1 MDYLDTLPL
10 PVLPTG
16 SVFEWGGIR
25 QLAAMA
31 RSLGM
36 RRPLLVTDR
45 GLADVDF
52 VTRVIEDLRR
62 SVMEPG
68 LFADVDGN
76 PRIDQVT
83 CGAGV
88 LAAGG
93 HDGVIALGGGSGLD
107 AGKAIAFAAAQR
119 RPLED
124 FAFNRHGPGGPPDC
138 EMPWPWVAV
147 PTTAGTGSE
156 VSPSAVVTDASG
168 AKRSI
173 MHPAMFAP
181 RVVCDPELTT
191 GLPRALTAWTG
202 VDALTHCLEAFCAPG
217 DDPEADD
224 WALAGMARVHRA
236 LLRACS
242 DGTDRAAR
250 GDMMAAAVLG
260 ARAFRKGLGGLHGL
274 SHALAARFGGQHG
287 QINAVL
293 LPFVIEANRP
303 AIDGRLEAI
312 ANALDLGETPGA
324 VVAWID
330 GLLDRLDLPRSLPD
344 IGIEWPASMLPD
356 LCAASA
362 AEPNAATNPVVADAD
377 WARGVLEVATEQAG
391 DRETRHISA

>member
-1 MDYLDTLPL
+1 MEYCDKLPL
-10 PVLPTG
+10 PLLPEG

-25 QLAAMA
+25 QLALVAW
-31 RSLGM
+31 SLGM
-36 RRPLLVTDR
+36 QRPLLVTDR
-45 GLADVDF
+45 GLAEADF
-52 VTRVIEDLRR
+52 VTRVIGDLRR
-62 SVMEPG
+62 SAMEPA

-76 PRIDQVT
+76 PRIDQVAR
-83 CGAGV
+83 GAGA

-107 AGKAIAFAAAQR
+107 AGKAIAFAATQR

-124 FAFNRHGPGGPPDC
+124 FAFDRHGPGGPPDC
-138 EMPWPWVAV
+138 EIPRPWIAV

-168 AKRSI
+168 SKRSI

-181 RVVCDPELTT
+181 RVVCDPGLTT
-191 GLPRALTAWTG
+191 GLPPTLTAWTG
-202 VDALTHCLEAFCAPG
+202 IDAFTHCLEAFCAPG

-224 WALAGMARVHRA
+224 WALAGMVRVHRS
-236 LLRACS
+236 LLRACA

-293 LPFVIEANRP
+293 LPFVLAANRP
-303 AIDGRLEAI
+303 AIEDRLARIAEALGLGDRS
-312 ANALDLGETPGA
+312 AAAVTARVDELCAALD
-324 VVAWID
+324 I
-330 GLLDRLDLPRSLPD
+330 PRSLPE
-344 IGIEWPASMLPD
+344 IGMDWPPQD
-356 LCAASA
+356 LQPLAAAAA
-362 AEPNAATNPVVADAD
+362 AEPNAASNPVAADSA
-377 WARGVLEVATEQAG
+377 WAAGVLEAARRG
-391 DRETRHISA
+391 SR